1 MASPKNERRSRQR
14 LPMRLP
20 VSFGS
25 PQRSIETAGFTRD
38 LSVNGIFLYTDSQI
52 HLGSELEIVLILP
65 PELTQGEKQWVCCQ
79 AAVVRV
85 ENATAAGGFG
95 VAAKIE
101 SMEILP
107 EILG

>member
-1 MASPKNERRSRQR
+1 
-14 LPMRLP
+14 
-20 VSFGS
+20 
-25 PQRSIETAGFTRD
+25 
-38 LSVNGIFLYTDSQI
+38 
-52 HLGSELEIVLILP
+52 LEIVLILP

-85 ENATAAGGFG
+85 ENATSGGGFG